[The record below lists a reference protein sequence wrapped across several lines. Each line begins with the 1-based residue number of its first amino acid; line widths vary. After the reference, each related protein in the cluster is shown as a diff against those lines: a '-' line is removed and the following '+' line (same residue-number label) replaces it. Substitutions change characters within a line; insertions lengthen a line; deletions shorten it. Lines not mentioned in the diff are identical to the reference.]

1 MIEAKIIW
9 REGLQTIAIK
19 EKLKA
24 LTILVACAMKLDVV
38 RMLVAGIEVDTEVSL
53 IVEVQVG
60 LQVGVEMLI

>member
-19 EKLKA
+19 EKFKA